1 MPLMRISGGTL
12 CGRRLK
18 MPAGDQ
24 VRPTQ
29 ERVREALFSMLAAAL
44 PEARFLDLFAGS
56 GAVGLDAFSRGAA
69 EVTWIESDRR
79 TWQVL
84 CANVAALA
92 AATGT
97 PVCADALSW
106 LRGPGRG
113 RGFDIVFAD
122 PPYEWAQA
130 HGFGQIMASLR
141 DGGTL
146 RPGGLFVAERAAR
159 REVDEWPGWALLR
172 DRVYGKTQLLVYRL
186 ADGGGE
192 ATC

>member
-1 MPLMRISGGTL
+1 
-12 CGRRLK
+12 